1 MAEAPPPAYPGIP
14 GSPVR
19 LYFMKAHPD
28 AVPPTR
34 MTANSVSYDLCSCED
49 VVVPPGGRSVVS
61 TGLILVMP
69 PGCYGRIAPRA
80 GLAVKFFIDVGAGV
94 IHPDYRGV
102 VSVVLFNFS
111 SHAFNVRKGDR
122 IAHFI
127 LERVETPDVE
137 EIKHDGTGG
146 GGNAGAG
153 FDGGESSG
161 SSSC

>member
-1 MAEAPPPAYPGIP
+1 
-14 GSPVR
+14 
-19 LYFMKAHPD
+19 MKVHPD
-28 AVPPTR
+28 AVPPAR
-34 MTANSVSYDLCSCED
+34 MTAKSVSYDLCSCED
-49 VVVPPGGRSVVS
+49 VIVPPGGRSVVS

-137 EIKHDGTGG
+137 EIKPYGDGSGANAYSGEYGG
-146 GGNAGAG
+146 DCGG
-153 FDGGESSG
+153 SVSV
-161 SSSC
+161 